1 MNVLCKE
8 CFLAFEKFFEW
19 SHTDK
24 INTDKICSEA
34 VAQDRS
40 KYTGYCFLLFFK
52 NMNFCYKESHI
63 SKMNVTL
70 TL

>member
-8 CFLAFEKFFEW
+8 CFSAFEKFFEW

-40 KYTGYCFLLFFK
+40 KYRLLPPLIF
-52 NMNFCYKESHI
+52 
-63 SKMNVTL
+63 
-70 TL
+70 